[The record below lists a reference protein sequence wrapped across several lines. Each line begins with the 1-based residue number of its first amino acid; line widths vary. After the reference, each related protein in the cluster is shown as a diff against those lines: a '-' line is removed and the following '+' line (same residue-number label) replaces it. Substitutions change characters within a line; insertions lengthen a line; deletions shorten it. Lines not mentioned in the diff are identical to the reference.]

1 MKTYSPK
8 LEDIQRQWF
17 VADVKGK
24 TLGKV
29 ATKVANILRGKNKA
43 MFSPHLDCG
52 DFVIILNAKEIRLT
66 GTKSTSKLYHHHTR
80 YGNGLRTTTPA
91 ELIRTGKPE
100 DILFHAVA
108 GMIPQSKL
116 KKDILKKLKI
126 FGGTEHK
133 HTAQEPKTL
142 EL

>member
-52 DFVIILNAKEIRLT
+52 DFVVILNAKEIRLT
-66 GTKSTSKLYHHHTR
+66 GTKATDKLYHHHTR

-91 ELIRTGKPE
+91 ELIRVGKPE

-126 FGGTEHK
+126 FSGAEHK
-133 HTAQEPKTL
+133 HTAQEPKIL